1 MADLDL
7 EAIIVK
13 LWCDFTLFWLSLVG
27 YLDLLNCEA
36 IVRGAVL
43 AELGSKNC
51 ETNLTLHEVGAR
63 YLNEHILGVE
73 ADFGLLTVYDRGQR
87 QHLPILVVEDR
98 VLIKTIQDWD
108 ELLHLHV
115 RLKHFKQFLRI
126 HALSLLESLEL
137 DIFRR
142 YCLIGYRCIRRKFIQ
157 VMSSHR
163 SQCAPPTNV
172 LVEFILQVNK

>member
-1 MADLDL
+1 MQDVGPSGRELYFHLFAIGAKHDETHLRCTFFSLFYVDIDAEKSVNVADLDL
-7 EAIIVK
+7 ETVIVK

-27 YLDLLNCEA
+27 YLDLLNSEA

-87 QHLPILVVEDR
+87 QHLPILVIEDR

-115 RLKHFKQFLRI
+115 
-126 HALSLLESLEL
+126 
-137 DIFRR
+137 
-142 YCLIGYRCIRRKFIQ
+142 
-157 VMSSHR
+157 
-163 SQCAPPTNV
+163 
-172 LVEFILQVNK
+172 